1 MSNQTLPINDTIYY
15 YLLDHSLRESNSLK
29 ALREE
34 TMSLDMSRMQIAPEQ
49 GQFMAL
55 LVSMLG
61 AKNIIELGVF
71 TGYSTLCMA
80 QVLPEDGRVLA
91 CDLDEEWATIA
102 RKYWRQAGVDN
113 KIELH
118 LAPAKDTLAALIDK
132 NEQGQFDFAF
142 IDADKENYII
152 YYEQCLKL
160 LRPGGVIAVDN
171 VLWDGN
177 VADNSIQDAETQAIR
192 ALNEHIHRDQR
203 VDISLVPIGDGL
215 TLARKC

>member
-1 MSNQTLPINDTIYY
+1 MSNRTLPVSENIHH

-29 ALREE
+29 ALRKE
-34 TMSLDMSRMQIAPEQ
+34 TMSLELSRMQIAPEQ
-49 GQFMAL
+49 GQFMAM
-55 LVSMLG
+55 LVRMLG
-61 AKNIIELGVF
+61 AKKIIELGVF

-80 QVLPEDGRVLA
+80 QVLPEGGRVIA
-91 CDLDEEWATIA
+91 CDLDEEWTTIA
-102 RKYWRQAGVDN
+102 KKYWQQAGVDN

-118 LAPAKDTLAALIDK
+118 LAPAKDTLADLID
-132 NEQGQFDFAF
+132 NGEQGEFDFAF
-142 IDADKENYII
+142 IDADKENYTL

-177 VADNSIQDAETQAIR
+177 VADDSIQDAETQAIR
-192 ALNEHIHRDQR
+192 ALNEHIHQDQR

-215 TLARKC
+215 TLARKR